1 MKVFVV
7 ITMWEGL
14 IDEVEVFK
22 TEPTNLESV
31 DEHAD
36 NGQLC
41 YELEVKENDN
51 ENLWSKSICT

>member
-7 ITMWEGL
+7 ITMWKGL

-22 TEPTNLESV
+22 TEPTNLKPV

-41 YELEVKENDN
+41 YELQIKEK
-51 ENLWSKSICT
+51 EERKRQKARL

>member
-31 DEHAD
+31 DEDAD

-51 ENLWSKSICT
+51 ENL